1 MPKKVFYKTD
11 VENMA
16 SKLPEPLQWP
26 VGAAL
31 GGLRSVF
38 GGDDPQ
44 SMMPGPSGME
54 ATPLIT
60 IYKDAM
66 GVPSKMLRQAATQE
80 FVNSARAL
88 DEPFIENAAYEF
100 ANRYPRVAAH
110 MRMQPN
116 MDMTNEYNAI
126 THVPAFEPEAPIKV
140 AYSNVGLAKDAS
152 SQEGALN
159 TIFHEGTH
167 VAQALGNRYTDLL
180 YRLGLKLPGGYYEH
194 PMEQSARAA
203 AERVTG
209 DIPGIAHPAIRG
221 LRQAA
226 EAALSNP
233 ELASTGETRR
243 AAKNILDII
252 NARAPK

>member
-1 MPKKVFYKTD
+1 MPKMVFEKPD
-11 VENMA
+11 VANLA
-16 SKLPEPLQWP
+16 SKLPRPLQQP

-31 GGLRSVF
+31 GGLMSVF
-38 GGDDPQ
+38 GGDSPE
-44 SMMPGPSGME
+44 SMIPGPSGME
-54 ATPLIT
+54 AAPLIS

-66 GVPSKMLRQAATQE
+66 GVPSKMLRQGATQE
-80 FVNSARAL
+80 FINSARAL
-88 DEPFIENAAYEF
+88 DEPTIENAAYEF
-100 ANRYPRVAAH
+100 ASKYPRVAAH

-140 AYSNVGLAKDAS
+140 AYSNTGLAKDAS
-152 SQEGALN
+152 SQAEALN

-180 YRLGLKLPGGYYEH
+180 YRLGLKLPGGYMKH
-194 PMEQSARAA
+194 PMEESARAA
-203 AERVTG
+203 AERTTG
-209 DIPGIAHPAIRG
+209 EIPGIAYPAIRG

-226 EAALSNP
+226 EQALS
-233 ELASTGETRR
+233 ETGGRTVNEATR

-252 NARAPK
+252 NARAAK